1 MMGTVAFTAVQRALG
16 QPNPVERLFTFR
28 QSLWLNLHHF
38 LYVLGRARNNEPDSR
53 RGPVAGAVTDGREI
67 LALPEPDR
75 IAWDKAVAD
84 YANSVSRKDLVF
96 DRGLSLLTMTIGDVE
111 DSVSAMPPAIDAEVR
126 EALWTA
132 APIYRR
138 VWWARHSAANQER
151 TVELQRLIAQY
162 GDAIAREVSRPIA
175 RHGRRPASAS
185 I

>member
-1 MMGTVAFTAVQRALG
+1 MEEMKLVDFVSRRTMIGTMAFTAVQRAFG
-16 QPNPVERLFTFR
+16 QPTPVERLFTFR
-28 QSLWLNLHHF
+28 QSSWLNLHHF

-53 RGPVAGAVTDGREI
+53 RGAVAGAVADGREI
-67 LALPEPDR
+67 LDLPEPESK
-75 IAWDKAVAD
+75 KA
-84 YANSVSRKDLVF
+84 
-96 DRGLSLLTMTIGDVE
+96 SLLCH
-111 DSVSAMPPAIDAEVR
+111 PRFDAEVR